1 VAAVEWLKQHATEY
15 GLGKMVLCGWSAGGN
30 LALCTALKI
39 GKSDLAAVLSFYPL
53 LDFTQSREEKVRT
66 YPVADEKSTTPKSW
80 RSLYLNYVST
90 ADDLSSPY
98 LSPALATDEVLRSL
112 SGRIALYSVEWDDL
126 RQETEEFRK
135 KLGALGKMVGGNC
148 VEGAVHAW
156 DKFPTYKKGDLKRD
170 GMYADAINELR
181 LMVGN
186 QGRRLNS
193 ESSVAP

>member
-1 VAAVEWLKQHATEY
+1 
-15 GLGKMVLCGWSAGGN
+15 
-30 LALCTALKI
+30 
-39 GKSDLAAVLSFYPL
+39 
-53 LDFTQSREEKVRT
+53 
-66 YPVADEKSTTPKSW
+66 
-80 RSLYLNYVST
+80 
-90 ADDLSSPY
+90 
-98 LSPALATDEVLRSL
+98 LATDEVLRSL

-135 KLGALGKMVGGNC
+135 KLGALGKMVGGNS

-170 GMYADAINELR
+170 DMYADAINELR

-193 ESSVAP
+193 ESSVAPWSRFLELETAHVIF